1 MTGHQVARMGRW
13 ILWAGALSLVWRAG
27 LLVGQA
33 LRLGLMPLHLLWL
46 LPVAVLAGWFK
57 ARLVMRPRMLVNA
70 RRLLTHPGR
79 LRPWQLY
86 PPQLFLFI
94 LTMITLMAWLKREV
108 LGLPLPTALLGGVD
122 LLVAAALAT
131 SSTVYAQVE
140 QDLRTGQES
149 QP

>member
-1 MTGHQVARMGRW
+1 MTGQQVARMGGW
-13 ILWAGALSLVWRAG
+13 ILRIGALSLVWRAG

-33 LRLGLMPLHLLWL
+33 LRLGLRPPHLFWL
-46 LPVAVLAGWFK
+46 LPAALLAGWFK

-94 LTMITLMAWLKREV
+94 LTMIVLMAWLKREV

-122 LLVAAALAT
+122 LLVAAALA
-131 SSTVYAQVE
+131 SSAGVYAQVE
-140 QDLRTGQES
+140 QELHGGNGVEK
-149 QP
+149 